1 MSLAFLY
8 LEDLQAADHREILVI
23 VRFIIIMIDRSLSL
37 IFNPYLSRQLLQRVN
52 KGRFVESQ
60 LSSLGER
67 GNGIDL
73 ASFRNLFIE

>member
-1 MSLAFLY
+1 M
-8 LEDLQAADHREILVI
+8 I
-23 VRFIIIMIDRSLSL
+23 VRSLSL
-37 IFNPYLSRQLLQRVN
+37 IFNPYLSRQLLQRVK

-73 ASFRNLFIE
+73 ASFRNLFIEQPYKVTKKIQFIF